1 MTPEVA
7 LDPRILAALI
17 GGLVVAMGWVIAS
30 WRERGA
36 TRRTRLQREADLR
49 IALGAEIE
57 AHVKALR
64 FFDLEER
71 WRRIVLRMEDDADY
85 VAPDSDHPRQRDLHR
100 PDRRGAGAAAER
112 HRAHGALLH
121 PAAGDRGHGD
131 GHALGRVPTPA
142 QDRRIASTPTT
153 SPSRWRRA
161 SWASW
166 RSPRCGTGP
175 RPVEGSRST
184 ASTSGGGTA
193 CPSLEAGPGLAIGTR
208 MRARGRGDDARA
220 RAPR

>member
-30 WRERGA
+30 WRERGSA
-36 TRRTRLQREADLR
+36 RRTRLQREADLR

-85 VAPDSDHPRQRDLHR
+85 VPLIPITRANVIFTALIAEVQVLPQSAIEPMVRYYTQLQAIEAMVMDMRSVAF
-100 PDRRGAGAAAER
+100 RR
-112 HRAHGALLH
+112 L
-121 PAAGDRGHGD
+121 
-131 GHALGRVPTPA
+131 A
-142 QDRRIASTPTT
+142 QDRRIAMYTDYISLT
-153 SPSRWRRA
+153 
-161 SWASW
+161 
-166 RSPRCGTGP
+166 
-175 RPVEGSRST
+175 
-184 ASTSGGGTA
+184 
-193 CPSLEAGPGLAIGTR
+193 LEARELGELAITALRDRPSTR
-208 MRARGRGDDARA
+208 
-220 RAPR
+220 